1 MNIFFITEIR
11 SYYVTQMRKGF
22 YMFYLVTT
30 NETWTVRG
38 LTSCLSMAAT
48 RWDHQQ
54 LEFLCIEFDVIFINE
69 SVTDWQ

>member
-48 RWDHQQ
+48 R
-54 LEFLCIEFDVIFINE
+54 
-69 SVTDWQ
+69 